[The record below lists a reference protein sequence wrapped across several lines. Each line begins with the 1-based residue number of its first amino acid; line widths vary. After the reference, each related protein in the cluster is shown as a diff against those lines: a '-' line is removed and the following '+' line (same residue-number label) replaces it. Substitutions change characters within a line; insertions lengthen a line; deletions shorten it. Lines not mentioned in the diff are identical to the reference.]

1 MAIALEVILLL
12 KKFGHIFNKIEH
24 HTLVVALTVMVVVI
38 FTNVVMRYVFN
49 NSLSW
54 SEELARYLFIWFSWM
69 GVSAGLKDGEHL
81 RVEIL
86 ATTLKKH
93 GLYKANE
100 LVTIFVA
107 AVWLATTAI
116 VTYYGFIV
124 VESQMSLHVV
134 TPAMR
139 IPVWFGYLSV
149 PACSAVIGIRLLI
162 NIAESVG
169 KLLGK
174 SELESEVTQ

>member
-1 MAIALEVILLL
+1 
-12 KKFGHIFNKIEH
+12 
-24 HTLVVALTVMVVVI
+24 
-38 FTNVVMRYVFN
+38 
-49 NSLSW
+49 
-54 SEELARYLFIWFSWM
+54 M

-86 ATTLKKH
+86 ATNIEKSMAYIKQMSSSLF
-93 GLYKANE
+93 
-100 LVTIFVA
+100 FVA